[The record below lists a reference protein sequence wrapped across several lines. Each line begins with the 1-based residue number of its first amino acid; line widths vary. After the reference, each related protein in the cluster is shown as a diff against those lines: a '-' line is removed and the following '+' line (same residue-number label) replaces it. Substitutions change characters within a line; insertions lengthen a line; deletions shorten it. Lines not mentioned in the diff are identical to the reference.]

1 MAITGR
7 SVFDKLGFLISFFAS
22 CISVLPYWLRYKMFK
37 LACRHG
43 GGNLGILVRYIL
55 FSKLVKSCG
64 RNVKI
69 MRDVCLYDIK
79 DIICGD
85 NVSIH
90 EMCYINGLGGL
101 IIGNAVSIAHGS
113 SILTVN
119 HTWEDDSKPIKYN
132 KVIKKSVKIGDDVW
146 IGCGTRIMA
155 GVNIGNR
162 TVVAAGS
169 VVTKNVENNT
179 IVGGCPARIIK
190 RI

>member
-1 MAITGR
+1 MTGR
-7 SVFDKLGFLISFFAS
+7 SLFNSF
-22 CISVLPYWLRYKMFK
+22 SVLIRIIASGLLIFPYDVRLYFFRLSCQHLGGKIGVFLRY
-37 LACRHG
+37 
-43 GGNLGILVRYIL
+43 VL
-55 FSKLVKSCG
+55 FSKLIKSCG
-64 RNVKI
+64 KNVKI
-69 MRDVCLYDIK
+69 MRNVYFYDIK
-79 DIICGD
+79 DIVCGD

-101 IIGNAVSIAHGS
+101 IIGNDVSIAHGS
-113 SILTVN
+113 SILTTN

-132 KVIKKSVKIGDDVW
+132 KVIKKSVIIGDDVW

-155 GVNIGNR
+155 GVKIGNR